1 MRVSAHRRRSVA
13 RLMASHRL
21 APFTNSDLIAD
32 VIWLTGRASKGIE
45 RMSVHE
51 IDVESV
57 RKYFPALQRAS
68 VGGEPAVF
76 FDGPGGTQVPSS
88 VIEAMSDYL
97 SGSNANIEGEFATS
111 ATTDELIAKARSYGA
126 TFVGGSSDGISF
138 GPNMTTLNFNLIR
151 AFGRTL
157 KPGDEIITTVLDHD
171 ANVAPW
177 LLMAADRGLV
187 VRQVGVTE
195 DLNLDLADLRSKLN
209 DRTKV
214 VAFCLA
220 SNAVGTLTPAPEISR
235 LAHEVGALVW
245 ADAVAYAPHRR
256 IDVEALGCDVLLCSP
271 YKYFGPH
278 LGMSW
283 LRTDLAE
290 TFPAERVRPAGSKP
304 PGHRFETGT
313 QLHENIG
320 GFVAAVDY
328 IASLGEG
335 DDLRSCLDS
344 AFDAIERRET
354 GLATQLIGLLR
365 DLPNIR
371 VTGVQ
376 GAEPS
381 QRVGTIGLIVEGERP
396 ARLSRALGA
405 KGIYT
410 WNGNFYA
417 QGIVEHLGLDL
428 EEGLLRIG
436 LMHYNTEGEIR
447 RCVEELRFL
456 ISAA

>member
-1 MRVSAHRRRSVA
+1 
-13 RLMASHRL
+13 
-21 APFTNSDLIAD
+21 
-32 VIWLTGRASKGIE
+32 
-45 RMSVHE
+45 MSVQE

-57 RKYFPALQRAS
+57 RKHFPALQRAS
-68 VGGEPAVF
+68 VSGEPAVF
-76 FDGPGGTQVPSS
+76 LDGPGGTQVPSS

-97 SGSNANIEGEFATS
+97 SGSNANIEGEFETS
-111 ATTDELIAKARSYGA
+111 TTTDELIAKARSYGA

-177 LLMAADRGLV
+177 LLMAEDRGLV

-195 DLNLDLADLRSKLN
+195 DLNLDLADLKAKLS

-220 SNAVGTLTPAPEISR
+220 SNAVGTLTPAAEIAT

-271 YKYFGPH
+271 YKFFGPH

-290 TFPAERVRPAGSKP
+290 TLPAERVRPAGLKP
-304 PGHRFETGT
+304 PGHRFEMGT

-320 GFVAAVDY
+320 GYVAAVDY
-328 IASLGEG
+328 LTSLGEG
-335 DDLRSCLDS
+335 DDLRSRLDS
-344 AFDAIERRET
+344 AYGAIERRET
-354 GLATQLIGLLR
+354 ELAEQLISALR
-365 DLPNIR
+365 DLPNVR

-376 GAEPS
+376 GTGPS
-381 QRVGTIGLIVEGERP
+381 QRVGTFGLIVNGGRP
-396 ARLSRALGA
+396 ALLSRALGA

-436 LMHYNTEGEIR
+436 LMHYNTGGEIQ
-447 RCVEELRFL
+447 RCVEELRL
-456 ISAA
+456 LVSAA

>member
-1 MRVSAHRRRSVA
+1 LR
-13 RLMASHRL
+13 
-21 APFTNSDLIAD
+21 
-32 VIWLTGRASKGIE
+32 
-45 RMSVHE
+45 
-51 IDVESV
+51 
-57 RKYFPALQRAS
+57 
-68 VGGEPAVF
+68 
-76 FDGPGGTQVPSS
+76 
-88 VIEAMSDYL
+88 
-97 SGSNANIEGEFATS
+97 
-111 ATTDELIAKARSYGA
+111 
-126 TFVGGSSDGISF
+126 
-138 GPNMTTLNFNLIR
+138 
-151 AFGRTL
+151 
-157 KPGDEIITTVLDHD
+157 PGDEIITTVLDHD

-177 LLMAADRGLV
+177 LLMAEDRGLV
-187 VRQVGVTE
+187 VRRVSVTQ
-195 DLNLDLADLRSKLN
+195 DLNLDLADLKEKLS
-209 DRTKV
+209 DKTKV

-220 SNAVGTLTPAPEISR
+220 SNAVGTLTPAAEISQ
-235 LAHEVGALVW
+235 LAHEAGALVW

-290 TFPAERVRPAGSKP
+290 NLPAERVRPAGSKP

-328 IASLGEG
+328 LASLGEG
-335 DDLRSCLDS
+335 DDLRSRLDS
-344 AFDAIERRET
+344 AYAAIETRET
-354 GLATQLIGLLR
+354 KLAEQLLGSLR
-365 DLPNIR
+365 ELPGVR

-376 GAEPS
+376 GSEPS
-381 QRVGTIGLIVEGERP
+381 QRVGTFGLVIEGERP
-396 ARLSRALGA
+396 ALLSRALGA

-436 LMHYNTEGEIR
+436 LMHYNTEREIQ
-447 RCVEELRFL
+447 RCVEELRLL
-456 ISAA
+456 IAAA